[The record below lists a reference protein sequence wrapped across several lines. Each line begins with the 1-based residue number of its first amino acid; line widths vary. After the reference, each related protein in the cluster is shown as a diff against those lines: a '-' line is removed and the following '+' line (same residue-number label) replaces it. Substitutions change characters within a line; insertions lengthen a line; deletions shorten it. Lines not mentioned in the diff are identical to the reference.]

1 MLKELREK
9 KGITQVELRNETG
22 VSIRTIA
29 KIESGDE
36 SVQYRLLKELAK
48 YFNVNV
54 EELYK

>member
-9 KGITQVELRNETG
+9 KGLTQVELRNETG